1 MKFSKLSAMTRV
13 GLLSTAIAF
22 TLTANADLSSNSI
35 DYADVID
42 VQPIVK
48 TIEHRLPAEVC
59 WTERV
64 RHERHHPGRQ
74 QQSFTGTVVGGVIG
88 GALGHAVGNKKRNKQ
103 VGAAVGALLGATLG
117 RDATRSRGQGHI
129 QSYYTH
135 EKRCETRY
143 DTEYHRETVGYWVTY
158 DYLGHQHKTRMK
170 RDPGDRIR
178 VRVKVEPLQG

>member
-1 MKFSKLSAMTRV
+1 MTNAKVSEITRV
-13 GLLSTAIAF
+13 SLLCTAIAF
-22 TLTANADLSSNSI
+22 TLTANADHSADSV
-35 DYADVID
+35 DYAEVID

-48 TIEHRLPAEVC
+48 TMEHRLPAEVC

-64 RHERHHPGRQ
+64 RHERHHPGQQ

-117 RDATRSRGQGHI
+117 RDATRNHDRGHT

-135 EKRCETRY
+135 EKQCETRY
-143 DTEYHRETVGYWVTY
+143 DTEYYTETVGYWVTY
-158 DYLGHQHKTRMK
+158 DYLGRQHKTRMK